1 MKTKRILLAVIAVLM
16 VSGIVFAQTN
26 KSSIKDVVFSVNMDC
41 NNCKKKI
48 EKNIAFEKGV
58 KSLDVNLQKKTVAIS
73 YDTKKTTIENLQ
85 SGFQKIGFEANVI
98 SPVENSSDDKK

>member
-73 YDTKKTTIENLQ
+73 YDTKKNNYRKFTIRFPKNR
-85 SGFQKIGFEANVI
+85 I
-98 SPVENSSDDKK
+98 